1 MLGTYSFKTIEEN
14 EFDLEG
20 YSFTVKISRVDDD
33 IAEITLINQN
43 KEQVDVPNNM
53 RLQNLTTNDFQAAR
67 RHAFFIT
74 WIGSYSLFDG
84 ETELVRMTNQK
95 QHSISGPMISDS
107 RTYVDGILKPKKRR
121 RIVVGK
127 QIRRF
132 APSQTSNTRK
142 STCIVYTS
150 SP

>member
-1 MLGTYSFKTIEEN
+1 MLYSFKTNEEN

-20 YSFTVKISRVDDD
+20 YPFTVKISRVDDD

-43 KEQVDVPNNM
+43 KEQINVPNNI
-53 RLQNLTTNDFQAAR
+53 RLRNLNTNDVQAAR

-84 ETELVRMTNQK
+84 ETELVTMTNRK
-95 QHSISGPMISDS
+95 QHSVSGPKISDN

-121 RIVVGK
+121 RIVGHVE
-127 QIRRF
+127 
-132 APSQTSNTRK
+132 ADDDSE
-142 STCIVYTS
+142 
-150 SP
+150 